1 VCSDSGNREQLRHER
16 DDVFMVAAFALQV
29 ADHLGECLDAVVREL
44 PLITP
49 RRVRERQRE
58 LSS

>member
-1 VCSDSGNREQLRHER
+1 MCSDSGNREQLRHER
-16 DDVFMVAAFALQV
+16 DDVFMVAAYV
-29 ADHLGECLDAVVREL
+29 ADHLGECLDVVVREL
-44 PLITP
+44 PLITR